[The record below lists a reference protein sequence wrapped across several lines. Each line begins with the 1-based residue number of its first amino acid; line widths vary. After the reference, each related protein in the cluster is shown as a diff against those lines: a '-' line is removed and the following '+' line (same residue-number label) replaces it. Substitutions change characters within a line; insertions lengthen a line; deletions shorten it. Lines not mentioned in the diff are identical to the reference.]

1 MCDNDNGEFPS
12 KEDQMKKK
20 AAKKAATPTVKK
32 TPKKAIVKAVKKVA
46 KKASQAVKAKVASLD
61 LFDLISTTLKQT
73 DKVLWERRED
83 EFTDITLDGLTAA
96 LSWDITPAFWALFDH
111 DSLFAQ
117 WYANTSKPSIFI
129 RGDIKGKL
137 VVVHLRS
144 TTKRNVTTGMPE

>member
-1 MCDNDNGEFPS
+1 
-12 KEDQMKKK
+12 MKKK

-32 TPKKAIVKAVKKVA
+32 APKKAIAKTVKKVA
-46 KKASQAVKAKVASLD
+46 TKASREMKADAENLD
-61 LFDLISTTLKQT
+61 LCDLISTTLKQT

-83 EFTDITLDGLTAA
+83 EFTDITLDALTAA

-117 WYANTSKPSIFI
+117 WYANTPKPSIFI
-129 RGDIKGKL
+129 RGDIKGKR

-144 TTKRNVTTGMPE
+144 TTNRNVTTGMPE

>member
-1 MCDNDNGEFPS
+1 
-12 KEDQMKKK
+12 MKKK
-20 AAKKAATPTVKK
+20 AAKTAATPTVRKA
-32 TPKKAIVKAVKKVA
+32 PKKALAKAVKKVA
-46 KKASQAVKAKVASLD
+46 KKTSPAMKPKAEKFD

-83 EFTDITLDGLTAA
+83 KFTDITLDALTAA

-117 WYANTSKPSIFI
+117 WYANTPKPSIFI
-129 RGDIKGKL
+129 RGEIKGKR

-144 TTKRNVTTGMPE
+144 TSNRNVATGMPE